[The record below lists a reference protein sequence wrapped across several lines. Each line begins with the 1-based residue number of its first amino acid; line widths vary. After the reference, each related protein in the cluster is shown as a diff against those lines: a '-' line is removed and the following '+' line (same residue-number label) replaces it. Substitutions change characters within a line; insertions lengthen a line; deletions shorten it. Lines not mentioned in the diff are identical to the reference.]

1 MGIYNSLLIAH
12 HLFFIEELGMKTENI
27 VADKSKAFAIRIIK
41 MYRYLCNEKKEY
53 ILSKQI
59 MRSGTSI
66 GANVKEAACAFSKPD
81 FYNKIGIALKEA
93 SESEYWLE
101 LLHETEYL
109 TDVQF
114 NSIYSDCQE
123 LLKLLMSISRTKKI
137 YNHIH

>member
-1 MGIYNSLLIAH
+1 
-12 HLFFIEELGMKTENI
+12 MKTENI
-27 VADKSKAFAIRIIK
+27 VADKSKAFAIRIVN

-66 GANVKEAACAFSKPD
+66 GANVKEADYAFSKPD

-93 SESEYWLE
+93 GESEYWLE
-101 LLHETEYL
+101 LLHATGYL
-109 TDVQF
+109 TDAQF
-114 NSIYSDCQE
+114 TSMHSDCQE

-137 YNHIH
+137 HNITH